1 MNISL
6 NTSVA
11 QGPVTKQTVSARAEP
26 YRPVPEHQPD
36 GTDVQ
41 KKGPM
46 DRLAAATN
54 RAQRRVKGVIDQ
66 DSLTTRQSMALDKVQ
81 RRFDRMTERLKGAV
95 EDGGAGRA
103 EFYEGLDI
111 VYGKLRESL
120 DAILS
125 ASDRPAVSKD
135 RHPEQITGLT
145 INRLG

>member
-6 NTSVA
+6 SSSVS
-11 QGPVTKQTVSARAEP
+11 QGPVTKQTLSTKAQEF
-26 YRPVPEHQPD
+26 RPVAADHSD
-36 GTDVQ
+36 GTHVE

-46 DRLAAATN
+46 DRLAAASN
-54 RAQRRVKGVIDQ
+54 RSQRRIKGVIDQ

-81 RRFDRMTERLKGAV
+81 RRFDRMTERLRSAV
-95 EDGGAGRA
+95 ENGGADRA

-120 DAILS
+120 DAILA
-125 ASDRPAVSKD
+125 ASDKPTVSSD

-145 INRLG
+145 INKLG